1 MNAPYPQLVEVLR
14 DRRRALG
21 LARDQNG
28 VSRRE
33 RIRYR
38 FQPLVGVNRRFRRFR
53 RYLVQLARQALQRRG
68 SFGAGH
74 ERRDQR
80 LSKGGERSADFIR
93 GSRPSFAGVQ
103 AVILSRLRPSFESPA
118 GRCRRQTARPRGRFS
133 SPQST

>member
-21 LARDQNG
+21 LAR
-28 VSRRE
+28 RE

-38 FQPLVGVNRRFRRFR
+38 FQPLVGVNRRFR

-93 GSRPSFAGVQ
+93 GHRDPPSRGAKP
-103 AVILSRLRPSFESPA
+103 
-118 GRCRRQTARPRGRFS
+118 
-133 SPQST
+133 